1 MTNMEL
7 IVSLII
13 LVQVIFLIVG
23 AGAIFYFFYQRKNN
37 GLGDHQNVS
46 LLQTEIHYLVE
57 RLSQLERSQ
66 DKISQQVDGVGNRL
80 TETGTITR
88 NLFTSSSMIQQGLS
102 QAQASLA
109 SLQSHA
115 RSRQDIEMKTAES
128 IQRLEAVIAGTHSKG
143 AAGENIIDIV
153 FSQLPAEWQ
162 VRNLSIDNKVVEF
175 GLRLPNNRILPIDSK
190 WTATALLEKFYS
202 TESMEEKLVIKN
214 QIEKQVIQK
223 AREVRKYL
231 DPNLTSSFGIAAVP
245 DAVFDLC
252 SQVQVYIMKLDVVLI
267 SYSMFIPYLLLVFQ
281 TILENSKEVDYQQ
294 LEIYLQSTRTYLD
307 ALQNELDGRFSK
319 AITMLGNTRD
329 DMKVQLGKLSSG
341 LNSIKVQSSLT
352 HLSGKDEIEPE

>member
-1 MTNMEL
+1 
-7 IVSLII
+7 
-13 LVQVIFLIVG
+13 
-23 AGAIFYFFYQRKNN
+23 
-37 GLGDHQNVS
+37 
-46 LLQTEIHYLVE
+46 
-57 RLSQLERSQ
+57 
-66 DKISQQVDGVGNRL
+66 
-80 TETGTITR
+80 
-88 NLFTSSSMIQQGLS
+88 
-102 QAQASLA
+102 
-109 SLQSHA
+109 
-115 RSRQDIEMKTAES
+115 
-128 IQRLEAVIAGTHSKG
+128 
-143 AAGENIIDIV
+143 
-153 FSQLPAEWQ
+153 
-162 VRNLSIDNKVVEF
+162 LSIDNKVVEF